1 MKNTI
6 FAILLMAVAAA
17 TVQAQDISVW
27 DGSTEAP
34 VQEGRTLYVTNAA
47 QLAGLRAKWGDYDDG
62 DQGYKGYTIKLT
74 TDIDLNNINF
84 NAYTIGWNDDNMFG
98 VDFDGQ

>member
-34 VQEGRTLYVTNAA
+34 VQEESPAQAEEPVRYDGVAVPEIHIPKRT
-47 QLAGLRAKWGDYDDG
+47 
-62 DQGYKGYTIKLT
+62 
-74 TDIDLNNINF
+74 
-84 NAYTIGWNDDNMFG
+84 
-98 VDFDGQ
+98 